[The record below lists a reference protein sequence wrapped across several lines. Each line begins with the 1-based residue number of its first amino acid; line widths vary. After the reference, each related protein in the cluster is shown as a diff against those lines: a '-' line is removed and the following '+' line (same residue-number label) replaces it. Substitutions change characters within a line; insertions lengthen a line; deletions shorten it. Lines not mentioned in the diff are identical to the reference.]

1 MKLKDLWNYYSED
14 GIFNF
19 SALPEELAARGSKI
33 EYQPNSIVVSRGD
46 FPENIYFILEGVVA
60 GVREYSNGN
69 TYSYFRLD
77 PSNGSIGLLEVLAKR
92 EKYIATIV
100 TVTKVKALRL
110 DSAIVYHEIME
121 NISSLRKCSNMLSD
135 DLYQRS
141 GNDGV
146 MYYLS
151 GLDRVRYFL
160 TNYYA
165 SHPEKRNEKGQMFVD
180 AAYQEIANAIGMS
193 IRTVGRNL
201 QKLRDFGEI
210 KSEKKRILIGEKQ
223 YEKLINHLYA

>member
-1 MKLKDLWNYYSED
+1 MKLKDLWSYYSED

-46 FPENIYFILEGVVA
+46 FPENIYFILEGIVA

-121 NISSLRKCSNMLSD
+121 NISFLRKCSNLLSD

-165 SHPEKRNEKGQMFVD
+165 SHPEKKDEKGQMVVD

-201 QKLRDFGEI
+201 QKLRASGEI